1 MNALSSLSTVL
12 LQFAFFYPL
21 TMAWMWMIG
30 AVHYYWRF
38 ERRTAS
44 LAIPPIL
51 DNYPGVSLVV
61 PMHNESANARETIAQ
76 LMCQRYPLFEVIA
89 VNDGSRDNT
98 GEILD
103 ELALEYPR
111 LRVIHLATNQG
122 KAMGLNTAALMARYE
137 FLICIDG
144 DALLDEYAAAWFMQH
159 FAHGP
164 RLGAITG
171 NPRIRNRSTL
181 LGKLQVGE
189 FSSIIGM
196 IKRAQRTYGRIFTI
210 SGVVSAFRRAALHD
224 VGYWSPEMLTED
236 IDISWKLQIAHWDIR
251 YEPKARCW
259 ILMPETLMGLWK
271 QRLRWAM
278 GGVQVLAKYLPSLLF
293 WRKRRMWAIYLEFLL
308 SVAWAYVMGGVMVL
322 WLLGQFLPLP
332 EPLHIQTLLP
342 GWNGVVIGATCL
354 LQIAVALRLD
364 ARYDEGLGR
373 SYYWMVWYPLAYW
386 LLNMLTTIWAVPKTL
401 MRKRN
406 ARAVWV
412 SPDRGIQQT
421 VQTPHPPVHEH
432 HVSTK
437 S

>member
-1 MNALSSLSTVL
+1 MNTLSALSTLL

-38 ERRTAS
+38 EKR
-44 LAIPPIL
+44 LAGVQIPPIL
-51 DNYPGVSLVV
+51 DHYPGVSLIV
-61 PMHNESANARETIAQ
+61 PMHNEGENARETIAQ
-76 LMCQRYPLFEVIA
+76 LMCQRYPTFEVIA
-89 VNDGSRDNT
+89 VNDGSKDDT
-98 GEILD
+98 GAILD
-103 ELALEYPR
+103 ELSEQYPR

-122 KAMGLNTAALMARYE
+122 KAMGLNTAALMAKYE

-159 FAHGP
+159 FVHGP

-210 SGVVSAFRRAALHD
+210 SGVVGAFRRAALHD

-251 YEPKARCW
+251 YEPKACCW
-259 ILMPETLMGLWK
+259 ILMPETLKGLWK

-278 GGVQVLAKYLPSLLF
+278 GGVQVLIKYLPSLLF
-293 WRKRRMWAIYLEFLL
+293 WRKRRMWAIYAEFLL
-308 SVAWAYVMGGVMVL
+308 SVAWAYIMGGVTLL
-322 WLLGQFLPLP
+322 WFLGLFMPLP
-332 EPLHIQTLLP
+332 QPLYIQTILP
-342 GWNGVVIGATCL
+342 GWNGVVIGVTCL
-354 LQIAVALRLD
+354 LQIGVALRLD
-364 ARYDEGLGR
+364 SQYDEGMGK

-406 ARAVWV
+406 SRAVWV

-421 VQTPHPPVHEH
+421 VQTPTPAAHEH
-432 HVSTK
+432 YVSTK